1 MADANFDQCM
11 SYLFSVEGGYVDN
24 PRDPGGATNMGI
36 TLATLTAWRHTPVSK
51 ADVQALTQDEAT
63 AIYHANYWNVL
74 RCGSLPNGIDLM
86 VFDAGVNCG
95 NYHAAQTLQTIVGCD
110 ADGAIGPATLQA
122 VTTAVATTGVLS
134 ILTQFS
140 KAQSDY
146 YHSLSSFGTFG
157 AGWLARVASTLN
169 VAQRLGTPSQPALSV
184 AA

>member
-11 SYLFSVEGGYVDN
+11 SYVFSAEGGYVDN

-36 TLATLTAWRHTPVSK
+36 TLDTLTAWRHEQVSK
-51 ADVQALTQDEAT
+51 ADVQNLSRDEAT

-74 RCGSLPNGIDLM
+74 RCGSLPSGIDVM

-95 NYHAAQTLQTIVGCD
+95 NAHSARTLQTIVACA
-110 ADGAIGPATLQA
+110 ADGVIGPATLQA
-122 VTTAVATTGVLS
+122 VNNAVGASGILS

-140 KAQSDY
+140 RAQSSY
-146 YHSLSSFGTFG
+146 YHSLSTFDTFG
-157 AGWLARVASTLN
+157 AGWLKRVASTLSL
-169 VAQRLGTPSQPALSV
+169 AQQLAASGQSGLSI

>member
-11 SYLFSVEGGYVDN
+11 NYLFSVEGGYVDN

-36 TLATLTAWRHTPVSK
+36 TLATLTAWRNAPVSK
-51 ADVQALTQDEAT
+51 ADVQALTQNEAT

-74 RCGSLPNGIDLM
+74 RCGGLPSGIDLM
-86 VFDAGVNCG
+86 VFDAGVNTG
-95 NYHAAQTLQTIVGCD
+95 NSHSAKTLQTIVNCG
-110 ADGAIGPATLQA
+110 ADGVIGPATLQA
-122 VTTAVATTGVLS
+122 VATAVNASGTLS

-146 YHSLSSFGTFG
+146 YHSLATFDTFG

-169 VAQRLGTPSQPALSV
+169 VAQRLATPGQPALAAV
-184 AA
+184 A